1 MVRYENFVSL
11 SMIASICFGIKG
23 IPNQDTLDRA
33 TINLGIV
40 LILDKDEHAT
50 ADLAQMRKVWLLVSP
65 TLKRSMAV
73 LGGDWCFVR

>member
-11 SMIASICFGIKG
+11 SMIASTHLGIKG

-40 LILDKDEHAT
+40 LILDEDEHVT
-50 ADLAQMRKVWLLVSP
+50 ANLAQM
-65 TLKRSMAV
+65 
-73 LGGDWCFVR
+73 